1 MQISFVAADA
11 DNGRNVVMEL
21 QVPVGTTHGEI
32 TVEYF
37 NFLRAI
43 GYVIDYDTQE
53 EIISTL

>member
-1 MQISFVAADA
+1 MKISFIAENA

-21 QVPVGTTHGEI
+21 NVPEGTLHTEL

-43 GYVIDYDTQE
+43 GYVIDYDIQE
-53 EIISTL
+53 ELLNSF